1 MKKEK
6 SKNIWLGFG
15 KIITGGIKNHKEQ
28 CVKISEISLWVFG
41 FCIVF
46 NMKNA
51 IINSRGISD
60 TGLIWIKEV
69 FNLFLV
75 GLICLVICSVFYVNP
90 ISVIKKKCRSD
101 VRISV
106 LGLLAVFE
114 LMLSFFYIEKGVLLG
129 RVFLLITC
137 IIIFV
142 QLRRDK
148 KGKNDKDN
156 EYKEYGP
163 PAIEIIVAFIVRFA
177 AIVAEILAI
186 CSVGSLLKPN
196 VYSYFLFILTLF
208 LYFLIASQIIPNY
221 DYPDSRK
228 QHTITFFAHIAAV
241 VVAFIGSLVAIMRVI
256 HNELK
261 KCNPGPSII
270 HEIGNEAA
278 IYLFFSFFIVLIT
291 WFCYFSY
298 CGWFLKREDKSLDY
312 EFWTLLFKS
321 VLQACIAFALIENK
335 LPGIVGLDIKDIE
348 FTIYLSTI
356 NSLVTTLYPMIDM
369 YKFVRKSSET
379 TPFM

>member
-15 KIITGGIKNHKEQ
+15 KIITEGIKNHKEQ

-51 IINSRGISD
+51 IINFRGISD

-75 GLICLVICSVFYVNP
+75 GLICLVICNVFYVNP

-114 LMLSFFYIEKGVLLG
+114 LMLSFSYIEKGVLLG

-142 QLRRDK
+142 QLR
-148 KGKNDKDN
+148 
-156 EYKEYGP
+156 
-163 PAIEIIVAFIVRFA
+163 
-177 AIVAEILAI
+177 
-186 CSVGSLLKPN
+186 
-196 VYSYFLFILTLF
+196 
-208 LYFLIASQIIPNY
+208 
-221 DYPDSRK
+221 
-228 QHTITFFAHIAAV
+228 
-241 VVAFIGSLVAIMRVI
+241 
-256 HNELK
+256 
-261 KCNPGPSII
+261 
-270 HEIGNEAA
+270 
-278 IYLFFSFFIVLIT
+278 
-291 WFCYFSY
+291 
-298 CGWFLKREDKSLDY
+298 
-312 EFWTLLFKS
+312 
-321 VLQACIAFALIENK
+321 
-335 LPGIVGLDIKDIE
+335 
-348 FTIYLSTI
+348 
-356 NSLVTTLYPMIDM
+356 
-369 YKFVRKSSET
+369 
-379 TPFM
+379 